1 MCDSAVVTEI
11 NAPVPAALS
20 GLDAVDWSALTHAYG
35 PADDVPGLLRAL
47 CSPDGEQRDQAL
59 DALYGN
65 IFHQG
70 SRYPATAAAVPFLV
84 RMAADPALPGR
95 AVCLELLA
103 ALAIG
108 YDETHLPD
116 GIAITEWR
124 AAVEEIHARDP
135 EAIRAEY
142 DAWVEA
148 AADDRERRLREFRRD
163 LYDHDRQLEA
173 MAAEL
178 GAYDA
183 VRAGVPA
190 LLPLLGDADPAVRAG
205 TAYVL
210 AWFPEAAGE
219 SLPRLLAT
227 LDEEREPVAL
237 ATALVTAGL
246 LGDDGT
252 GPELALRLRPFL
264 TAGEPLVRWAAATA
278 LARLGGRGVEAAV
291 TADVLAELVAGAE
304 QPGPDEPR
312 VPFHEGDPRGYSA
325 ASLTL
330 LADRY
335 PREALDAVTDGLAA
349 TTGPASF
356 PVATAALRLAF
367 GDPRPEGPGAFT
379 ELTEPQRRLV
389 RVLAG
394 LDKHTWQWANLQDI
408 VRSWGLPVPRDEL
421 RAYAGLP
428 EE

>member
-1 MCDSAVVTEI
+1 M
-11 NAPVPAALS
+11 PAALS
-20 GLDAVDWSALTHAYG
+20 GLDGLDWSALTHAYG

-47 CSPDGEQRDQAL
+47 CSPDAEQRHQAL

-103 ALAIG
+103 ALAVG
-108 YDETHLPD
+108 YDEARLP
-116 GIAITEWR
+116 GGVAVAEWR
-124 AAVEEIHARDP
+124 AAVAEVRAQDP
-135 EAIRAEY
+135 AAIRAEY
-142 DAWVEA
+142 DAWVGA
-148 AADDRERRLREFRRD
+148 AADEGERRTREFRRD
-163 LYDHDRQLEA
+163 LYDHDRHLEA

-183 VRAGVPA
+183 VRAGAPA
-190 LLPLLGDADPAVRAG
+190 LLPLLGDADAAVRAG

-227 LDEEREPVAL
+227 LDEEREPVVL
-237 ATALVTAGL
+237 ATALVAAGL
-246 LGDDGT
+246 LGDTGT

-264 TAGEPLVRWAAATA
+264 GAGEPVVRWAAATA

-291 TADVLAELVAGAE
+291 TADVAAELVAAARDPA
-304 QPGPDEPR
+304 PGEPPI
-312 VPFHEGDPRGYSA
+312 PFHEGDLRGYSA

-330 LADRY
+330 LAEVY

-349 TTGPASF
+349 TSGPASF
-356 PVATAALRLAF
+356 PLATAALRLAF
-367 GDPRPEGPGAFT
+367 GEPGTDGPGAFT

-389 RVLAG
+389 RVLAE
-394 LDKHTWQWANLQDI
+394 LDRATWQWANFWGI
-408 VRSWGLPVPRDEL
+408 VRSWGLPAPRDAL

-428 EE
+428 RERP

>member
-1 MCDSAVVTEI
+1 MTEI
-11 NAPVPAALS
+11 NTAVPAALS

-47 CSPDGEQRDQAL
+47 CSPDEEQRHQAL
-59 DALYGN
+59 GALYGN

-70 SRYPATAAAVPFLV
+70 SRYPATAAAVPFLI
-84 RMAADPALPGR
+84 RMAADPALPDR
-95 AVCLELLA
+95 AVCLQLLA

-108 YDETHLPD
+108 YDEAQLPG
-116 GIAITEWR
+116 GIAIAEWR
-124 AAVEEIHARDP
+124 AAVEEVRAQDP

-148 AADDRERRLREFRRD
+148 AGDDRERRMREFRRD
-163 LYDHDRQLEA
+163 MYDHDQHLEA

-183 VRAGVPA
+183 VRAGIPA
-190 LLPLLGDADPAVRAG
+190 LLPLLGDTDAAVRTGA
-205 TAYVL
+205 AYVL

-219 SLPRLLAT
+219 SLPRLLT
-227 LDEEREPVAL
+227 RLDEERDPVAL

-246 LGDDGT
+246 LGDDGS

-264 TAGEPLVRWAAATA
+264 TAGEPVVRWAAATA
-278 LARLGGRGVEAAV
+278 LARLGGKGVEAAV
-291 TADVLAELVAGAE
+291 TADVLAELVSCAGE
-304 QPGPDEPR
+304 PGPDEPR
-312 VPFHEGDPRGYSA
+312 VPFHEGDTRGYSA

-367 GDPRPEGPGAFT
+367 GDPRPDGPGAFT
-379 ELTEPQRRLV
+379 DLTEPQRRLV

-394 LDKHTWQWANLQDI
+394 LDKDTWRWANFWDI
-408 VRSWGLPVPRDEL
+408 VRSWGLPTPRDAL
-421 RAYAGLP
+421 RAYVGLP